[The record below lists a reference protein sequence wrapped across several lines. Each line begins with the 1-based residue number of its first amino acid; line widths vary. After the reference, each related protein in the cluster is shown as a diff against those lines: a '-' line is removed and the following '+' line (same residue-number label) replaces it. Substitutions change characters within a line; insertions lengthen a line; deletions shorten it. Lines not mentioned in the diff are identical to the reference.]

1 MLYAMRIGDEES
13 FIEFELREVQP
24 ENPSGSEAVSCSVA
38 ASCGG
43 FNGKVESIWFS
54 SDDIDLFLSQF
65 QKLEEK
71 RSGSVSLTNMSS
83 LSEFSP
89 LRFEVFSIDDVGH
102 FAVRADLLRVT
113 YIADELRPLK
123 LSICFPIDSGN
134 FSSMLIEFRKLFDYR
149 RGRI

>member
-1 MLYAMRIGDEES
+1 MRIGDEGS
-13 FIEFELREVQP
+13 FIEFELIEVQP
-24 ENPSGSEAVSCSVA
+24 ENPSGLEAVSCSVA

-43 FNGKVESIWFS
+43 FNGKIESVWFS

-65 QKLEEK
+65 QKFEEK

-89 LRFEVFSIDDVGH
+89 LRFEVFSIDEVGH
-102 FAVRADLLRVT
+102 FAVRADLLRTT

-123 LSICFPIDSGN
+123 LSVCFLIDSGN
-134 FSSMLIEFRKLFDYR
+134 LSSMLIEFRKLLDYKG
-149 RGRI
+149 GRI